1 MWAEARNF
9 LERAERLQRQFF
21 EPAPGAHGA
30 RWEPPIDVFE
40 TEHEL
45 SVIVALPGVAPDAM
59 QVHIDGHMLVITG
72 ARTLPPF
79 ARRARIHRLE
89 IPYGRFERRI
99 ALSSGR
105 LRLDR
110 REVVDGCLALT
121 FTKSF

>member
-1 MWAEARNF
+1 MWAEARDF

-21 EPAPGAHGA
+21 EPGTHGA
-30 RWEPPIDVFE
+30 RWEPPIDIFE

-45 SVIVALPGVAPDAM
+45 WVIVALPGVTPDAV
-59 QVHIDGHMLVITG
+59 QVQIDGHMLVIAG

-79 ARRARIHRLE
+79 TRKARIHRLE

-110 REVVDGCLALT
+110 REVVNGCLALT
-121 FTKSF
+121 FTKSL